1 MHKADRIATCITPPG
16 RSAIATIRATGFL
29 SLAEFDSLFQ
39 SVSGKPVSEF
49 GFGKIV
55 VGNWS
60 NLEGASEELVVTPV
74 SDSELQIH
82 CHGGT
87 APINAILA
95 SLESIGFVIGLNSRK
110 TMAQASGLETEIQSG
125 LWNARTT
132 KIAEYFLHLAKGTLV
147 RQVDRLIELE
157 NIPRL
162 LAELE
167 ALSQSFQVGQF
178 LARPISTVLAGRP
191 NAGKSSL
198 NNQVLGYSRSIVL
211 DQPGTTRDIL
221 CETTTIEGW
230 AFEFSDTAGIR
241 NPSDAVETAGVE
253 FAKNRLQL
261 ADIVLHVVSLEHGLD
276 QAIAELDHEDFN
288 FPGVQKALL
297 TVFNKADLLDI
308 NEKKTVEREF
318 PEVLLTDALR
328 GMGIDRLLARL
339 KNLSVPE
346 DPPFDQPPLFTV
358 RQKELVDRA
367 ILATRRGQQKSAVNY
382 LVQLKSSP

>member
-1 MHKADRIATCITPPG
+1 M
-16 RSAIATIRATGFL
+16 
-29 SLAEFDSLFQ
+29 
-39 SVSGKPVSEF
+39 
-49 GFGKIV
+49 
-55 VGNWS
+55 
-60 NLEGASEELVVTPV
+60 TPV

-110 TMAQASGLETEIQSG
+110 TMAQASGLETELQSG

-288 FPGVQKALL
+288 FPGVQQALL